1 MLLGHCIL
9 PRAFEDNGL
18 IWGANKEYYGECEN
32 GQFILQSLEMM
43 SFAQDRILIY
53 RNWSIGARDV
63 ATDVSAKKA

>member
-1 MLLGHCIL
+1 M
-9 PRAFEDNGL
+9 
-18 IWGANKEYYGECEN
+18 YYGECEN